1 MRPGLGPLRPT
12 SSATPSWGWAGGAA
26 TRPDG
31 PGVTVLKPKVVS
43 QGGKYCKIEILP
55 NLCIR
60 VPKSNI
66 RAVNGKVLLF
76 KNPISS
82 LNCIAYLE

>member
-1 MRPGLGPLRPT
+1 M
-12 SSATPSWGWAGGAA
+12 
-26 TRPDG
+26 
-31 PGVTVLKPKVVS
+31 KPKVVS

>member
-1 MRPGLGPLRPT
+1 VK
-12 SSATPSWGWAGGAA
+12 
-26 TRPDG
+26 D
-31 PGVTVLKPKVVS
+31 VKPKVV
-43 QGGKYCKIEILP
+43 GVTNRHYKIEILP
-55 NLCIR
+55 NIVVR

-66 RAVNGKVLLF
+66 KAVNGKVVLF